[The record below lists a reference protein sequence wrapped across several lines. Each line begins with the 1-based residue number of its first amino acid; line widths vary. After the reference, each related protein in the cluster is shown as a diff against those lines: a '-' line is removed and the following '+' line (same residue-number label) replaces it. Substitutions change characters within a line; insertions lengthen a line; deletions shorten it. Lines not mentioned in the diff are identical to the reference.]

1 MLNCLE
7 IREIQNGTIEDPA
20 GWLSANGICICF
32 EPLAYEIK
40 GFTLPYGHWYQI
52 LINTNIPADQQRTAL
67 LHELTHIAKN
77 DFDRSVPVETIE
89 EENEYK

>member
-7 IREIQNGTIEDPA
+7 INGIQNGTIEDPA

-32 EPLAYEIK
+32 QCLSYEIK
-40 GFTLPYGHWYQI
+40 GFTLPYGSWYQI
-52 LINTNIPADQQRTAL
+52 FINSVIPLDQQRSAL

-77 DFDRSVPVETIE
+77 DFTRDEPVEII
-89 EENEYK
+89 ENENQF

>member
-7 IREIQNGTIEDPA
+7 IKEIQNGMIDDTA

-32 EPLAYEIK
+32 KSFSYEIK
-40 GFTLPYGHWYQI
+40 GFTLPYGSWYQI
-52 LINTNIPADQQRTAL
+52 FINEDVPVDQQQSAL

-77 DFDRSVPVETIE
+77 DFDRIDPVKIIE
-89 EENEYK
+89 DENEY